1 MTPEGALIIN
11 NIQSL
16 DQGTYTCI
24 VENTVGR
31 TEASA
36 IVRVVCKF
44 TNWPNSKRSY
54 ISVQS
59 DIFHLCCLMN

>member
-1 MTPEGALIIN
+1 MTPKGALIIN
-11 NIQSL
+11 NVQSL

-44 TNWPNSKRSY
+44 TNLQTQREL
-54 ISVQS
+54 SV
-59 DIFHLCCLMN
+59 IF